1 MPPWGFW
8 EILEGLVLVFY
19 KSEGLIL
26 ILSFLK
32 VVDKKFNEIL
42 KRAQQKSRKGVKK
55 VLEILKNMWSLSL
68 KVRESKNL
76 KFTKIFE
83 KWSRDLDKKCPKI
96 FRKCYQENK
105 MCAWKMCDLDL
116 QKESSRSKTATEIV
130 ESTILIKKGSRPRPK
145 RASILIMKNHT
156 SKKSLKN
163 HYFITTPPYIF

>member
-1 MPPWGFW
+1 M
-8 EILEGLVLVFY
+8 
-19 KSEGLIL
+19 

-83 KWSRDLDKKCPKI
+83 KLSRDLDKNVPRSLESVIEKIKCVLEK
-96 FRKCYQENK
+96 
-105 MCAWKMCDLDL
+105 
-116 QKESSRSKTATEIV
+116 SV
-130 ESTILIKKGSRPRPK
+130 ILIF
-145 RASILIMKNHT
+145 
-156 SKKSLKN
+156 KKSHPDQKLPPRSLKVQ
-163 HYFITTPPYIF
+163 F

>member
-1 MPPWGFW
+1 MVVSGWFW
-8 EILEGLVLVFY
+8 FFEG
-19 KSEGLIL
+19 ELIL

-83 KWSRDLDKKCPKI
+83 KLSRDLDKKCPKI
-96 FRKCYQENK
+96 FRKCYRENK
-105 MCAWKMCDLDL
+105 MCA
-116 QKESSRSKTATEIV
+116 
-130 ESTILIKKGSRPRPK
+130 
-145 RASILIMKNHT
+145 
-156 SKKSLKN
+156 
-163 HYFITTPPYIF
+163 

>member
-1 MPPWGFW
+1 M
-8 EILEGLVLVFY
+8 VFI

-83 KWSRDLDKKCPKI
+83 
-96 FRKCYQENK
+96 N
-105 MCAWKMCDLDL
+105 
-116 QKESSRSKTATEIV
+116 
-130 ESTILIKKGSRPRPK
+130 
-145 RASILIMKNHT
+145 
-156 SKKSLKN
+156 
-163 HYFITTPPYIF
+163 